1 MSPSNSEVGS
11 RSSTLTRA
19 IYISI
24 GTLLLIAA
32 FFSNALR
39 SADFDP
45 QQMRTYVERTVRFG
59 GSFYENGLHNKGPLD
74 PVIYRFAFTL
84 GGYDAFWY
92 AISGFIIIGT
102 ILIAYAAYKTTREY
116 DTPRSLGIAVATVA
130 FFHFALAKTDYSGVL
145 YSRNEVSY
153 LLVTA
158 WIIVLSKR
166 VWASNENCRRST
178 VVLGAL
184 IGLTVQTVLTTV
196 FAAAVIACVW
206 FAFMTTRFELAVR
219 RTLIFRF
226 IFSSSAAF
234 ISAPLWYLVRGKF
247 SEFWGG
253 WWTYARYQSDA
264 TGRGLGEQFGWGW
277 DNITQYYGDW
287 PLSFAIIIASAIM
300 MWLHWPKLSHR
311 QRTLYLGAIFW
322 LIGGWI
328 ELILS
333 QRYSTHYFVVIAVP
347 TMMLASLLV
356 GHAFQCASQVRY
368 IPAQRALPIFAV
380 VASLIY
386 FPNNSVNSGLEQ
398 FSNFKGI
405 ANAAEQRRVSEAGD
419 SRTLRAILDVV
430 SDDNDA
436 LLAWTGWPWTYL
448 DVQRVSASR
457 MIWSSMFLGEIYLAG
472 SGPEWVVP
480 NTWEWFAKDMRQS
493 NPAAYTERND
503 FPRREGIPFDAYVN
517 ENMTLK
523 YRGSKAKVWLRN
535 DFSERLMSVPL
546 DAKTEIPDANTISL
560 GSGWCKSY
568 TFTTDS
574 SVTDLKMNVLIV
586 DQPEKPFAHTIEI
599 EAEDVRSKDHDLV
612 FDQTKILRPNTLH
625 AMQVIV
631 GNRSALLSIDG
642 EIVGAHRL
650 EANSIPDVRIE
661 SLHSGLKLSAVQSNQ
676 IDWPSG
682 CANS

>member
-1 MSPSNSEVGS
+1 M
-11 RSSTLTRA
+11 
-19 IYISI
+19 
-24 GTLLLIAA
+24 
-32 FFSNALR
+32 
-39 SADFDP
+39 
-45 QQMRTYVERTVRFG
+45 
-59 GSFYENGLHNKGPLD
+59 
-74 PVIYRFAFTL
+74 
-84 GGYDAFWY
+84 
-92 AISGFIIIGT
+92 
-102 ILIAYAAYKTTREY
+102 
-116 DTPRSLGIAVATVA
+116 
-130 FFHFALAKTDYSGVL
+130 
-145 YSRNEVSY
+145 
-153 LLVTA
+153 
-158 WIIVLSKR
+158 
-166 VWASNENCRRST
+166 
-178 VVLGAL
+178 
-184 IGLTVQTVLTTV
+184 
-196 FAAAVIACVW
+196 
-206 FAFMTTRFELAVR
+206 
-219 RTLIFRF
+219 
-226 IFSSSAAF
+226 
-234 ISAPLWYLVRGKF
+234 
-247 SEFWGG
+247 
-253 WWTYARYQSDA
+253 
-264 TGRGLGEQFGWGW
+264 
-277 DNITQYYGDW
+277 
-287 PLSFAIIIASAIM
+287 
-300 MWLHWPKLSHR
+300 
-311 QRTLYLGAIFW
+311 
-322 LIGGWI
+322 
-328 ELILS
+328 
-333 QRYSTHYFVVIAVP
+333 
-347 TMMLASLLV
+347 
-356 GHAFQCASQVRY
+356 
-368 IPAQRALPIFAV
+368 
-380 VASLIY
+380 ASLIY

-419 SRTLRAILDVV
+419 SRTLRAILDVA

-574 SVTDLKMNVLIV
+574 SVTDLKMNVLII

>member
-1 MSPSNSEVGS
+1 
-11 RSSTLTRA
+11 
-19 IYISI
+19 
-24 GTLLLIAA
+24 
-32 FFSNALR
+32 
-39 SADFDP
+39 
-45 QQMRTYVERTVRFG
+45 
-59 GSFYENGLHNKGPLD
+59 
-74 PVIYRFAFTL
+74 
-84 GGYDAFWY
+84 
-92 AISGFIIIGT
+92 
-102 ILIAYAAYKTTREY
+102 
-116 DTPRSLGIAVATVA
+116 
-130 FFHFALAKTDYSGVL
+130 
-145 YSRNEVSY
+145 
-153 LLVTA
+153 
-158 WIIVLSKR
+158 
-166 VWASNENCRRST
+166 
-178 VVLGAL
+178 
-184 IGLTVQTVLTTV
+184 V

-347 TMMLASLLV
+347 TMMLASLLL

-650 EANSIPDVRIE
+650 EANFIPDVRIE

>member
-1 MSPSNSEVGS
+1 
-11 RSSTLTRA
+11 
-19 IYISI
+19 
-24 GTLLLIAA
+24 LLLIAA

-74 PVIYRFAFTL
+74 PIIYRFAFTL

-102 ILIAYAAYKTTREY
+102 ILIAYAAYKTTLEY

-153 LLVTA
+153 LLVAA

-234 ISAPLWYLVRGKF
+234 VSAPLWYLVRGKF

-347 TMMLASLLV
+347 TMMLASLLI
-356 GHAFQCASQVRY
+356 GHAFQCASQVRS
-368 IPAQRALPIFAV
+368 IPAQRAFPIFAV

-398 FSNFKGI
+398 FSNFRGI
-405 ANAAEQRRVSEAGD
+405 ANVEEQRRVSEAGD

-430 SDDNDA
+430 SDDNDP

-448 DVQRVSASR
+448 NVQRVSASR

-472 SGPEWVVP
+472 SGPEWIVP
-480 NTWEWFAKDMRQS
+480 NTWEWFAQDMEQS
-493 NPAAYTERND
+493 NPSAHIERND
-503 FPRREGIPFDAYVN
+503 FPRREGIPFDQYIN

-523 YRGSKAKVWLRN
+523 YRGTQAKVWLRN
-535 DFSERLMSVPL
+535 DFSERLMSVSV
-546 DAKTEIPDANTISL
+546 DTETEIPDASTILL

-568 TFTTDS
+568 SFTTDS
-574 SVTDLKMNVLIV
+574 TSTELKMNVLIV
-586 DQPEKPFAHTIEI
+586 DQPEDPLAHIIEI
-599 EAEDVRSKDHDLV
+599 DAEDVRTKDHDLL
-612 FDQTKILRPNTLH
+612 FDQSKILQPNALH
-625 AMQVIV
+625 AVQVIV
-631 GNRSALLSIDG
+631 GNRSALLTIDG
-642 EIVGAHRL
+642 EVVGAHRL
-650 EANSIPDVRIE
+650 DADSIPNVRVE
-661 SLHSGLKLSAVQSNQ
+661 SLNQDLKFSAVQSNQ
-676 IDWPSG
+676 IGWPSG
-682 CANS
+682 CANF